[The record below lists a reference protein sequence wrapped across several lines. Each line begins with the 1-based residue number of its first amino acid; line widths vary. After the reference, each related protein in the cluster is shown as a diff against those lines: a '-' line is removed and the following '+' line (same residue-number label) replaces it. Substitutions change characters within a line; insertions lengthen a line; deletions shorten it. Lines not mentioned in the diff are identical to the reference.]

1 MFYLKEY
8 LGISMEEKTLKSKVF
23 PHPFVANSALSDWKS
38 MLCELRI
45 KNVQDLYSDIPLK
58 FLLKSK
64 LNLSGYPSE
73 LETFEYVSRILD
85 RNRSYRDV
93 SVFVG
98 AGAWVHYIPA
108 AVSEIISRS
117 EFLTSYTQYQPEAS
131 QGMLM
136 ALFEYQS
143 LIAELLEIDV
153 VNASMYDWATALGE
167 AGRMS
172 GKLTGR
178 SEVIIPRFTSPD
190 RRATLQTYIDP
201 IGMRTVEIAQ
211 SRENGQILLE
221 NLKEKVSSNT
231 AAVYLENPSY
241 LGFLET
247 EVDAVAEI
255 AHDAGAVF
263 IVGVDPTSLGIVRP
277 PGDYG
282 ADVVVGEGQPFGN
295 PVNFGGPLLGI
306 LACKND
312 MKMIRAMPG
321 RIIGVTTT
329 VDEKQRAFVMSLQTR
344 EQHIR
349 RGEATSNICTNNAL
363 CALASAVYLSLL
375 GKSGIREL
383 SEHILA
389 KTKYAI
395 KNFSSIDGVDVPLFK
410 APHFKE
416 FTIRFR
422 RRHAADVLIE
432 LLEHEICGG
441 KSLVPEFPEL
451 GESLL
456 TCVTEL
462 HSKQQID
469 NYVETLDKL
478 LR

>member
-1 MFYLKEY
+1 LKDE
-8 LGISMEEKTLKSKVF
+8 VF
-23 PHPFVANSALSDWKS
+23 PHPFVANSTITDWQS
-38 MLCELRI
+38 MLRGLKVESI
-45 KNVQDLYSDIPLK
+45 KDLYSDIPSK
-58 FLLKSK
+58 FLVKRK
-64 LNLSGYPSE
+64 LNLVSPLSE
-73 LETFEYVSRILD
+73 LETFKHVSRILRKNVSHWD
-85 RNRSYRDV
+85 M

-98 AGAWVHYIPA
+98 AGAWLHYIPA
-108 AVSEIISRS
+108 AVSEIVSRS

-143 LIAELLEIDV
+143 LLAELLEIDV

-167 AGRMS
+167 AGRMC
-172 GKLTGR
+172 KRLTGR
-178 SEVIIPRFTSPD
+178 NEVAIPRFTSPD
-190 RRATLQTYIDP
+190 RSAVLQTYIDP
-201 IGMRTVEIAQ
+201 IGMRTVEVTQ
-211 SRENGQILLE
+211 SKEDGQIVLE
-221 NLKEKVSSNT
+221 NLKEKVSSDT

-241 LGFLET
+241 LGFLENQV
-247 EVDAVAEI
+247 EAVAEI
-255 AHDAGAVF
+255 SHDAGAVF
-263 IVGVDPTSLGIVRP
+263 IVGVDPTSLGIIRP

-282 ADVVVGEGQPFGN
+282 ADIVVGEGQPFGN

-312 MKMIRAMPG
+312 IKMIRRMPG
-321 RIIGVTTT
+321 RIIGMTTT
-329 VDEKQRAFVMSLQTR
+329 IVDAQRAFAMSLQTR

-349 RGEATSNICTNNAL
+349 RGEANSNICTNNAL
-363 CALASAVYLSLL
+363 CALASATYLSLL

-395 KNFSSIDGVDVPLFK
+395 NRFSSIDELEVPLFK

-416 FTIRFR
+416 FTIRFK
-422 RRHAADVLIE
+422 HAQAEDVLRK
-432 LLEHEICGG
+432 LLEHKICGG
-441 KSLVPEFPEL
+441 KSLSPEFPEL
-451 GESLL
+451 GESVLV
-456 TCVTEL
+456 CVTEL

-469 NYVETLDKL
+469 NYVDALTEL

>member
-1 MFYLKEY
+1 MFKECLGVFMKKKGLKNM
-8 LGISMEEKTLKSKVF
+8 IF
-23 PHPFVANSALSDWKS
+23 PHPFIANSTITDWKS
-38 MLCELRI
+38 MLDKLEI
-45 KNVQDLYSDIPLK
+45 KSIQDLYSDIPTK
-58 FLLKSK
+58 FLLKRK
-64 LNLSGYPSE
+64 LNLTSPLSE
-73 LETFEYVSRILD
+73 LETFKHVSRILS
-85 RNRSYRDV
+85 RNLSYRNM

-98 AGAWVHYIPA
+98 AGAWLHYIPA

-143 LIAELLEIDV
+143 LIAEVLEMDV

-172 GKLTGR
+172 RRLTRR
-178 SEVIIPRFTSPD
+178 SEVVIPRFTSPD
-190 RRATLQTYIDP
+190 RRATLQTYIDS
-201 IGMRTVEIAQ
+201 IGMRMVEVAQ
-211 SRENGQILLE
+211 SREDGKILLE
-221 NLKEKVSSNT
+221 NLKEKVSSDT

-241 LGFLET
+241 LGFLEN
-247 EVDAVAEI
+247 EVDALAEI
-255 AHDAGAVF
+255 SHDAGALF
-263 IVGVDPTSLGIVRP
+263 IVGVDPTSLGIIRP
-277 PGDYG
+277 PGDYE
-282 ADVVVGEGQPFGN
+282 ADIVVGEGQPFGN

-312 MKMIRAMPG
+312 LKMIRAMPG
-321 RIIGVTTT
+321 RVIGMTTT
-329 VDEKQRAFVMSLQTR
+329 VDETQRAFAMSLQTR

-395 KNFSSIDGVDVPLFK
+395 KKFSSIDGVDAPLFK

-416 FTIRFR
+416 FTIRFKR
-422 RRHAADVLIE
+422 RQADYVLRE
-432 LLEHEICGG
+432 LLEHKICGG

-451 GESLL
+451 GESVLV
-456 TCVTEL
+456 CVTEL
-462 HSKQQID
+462 HTKQQID
-469 NYVETLDKL
+469 NYVDTLDQL

>member
-1 MFYLKEY
+1 MKEKKLKN
-8 LGISMEEKTLKSKVF
+8 GVF
-23 PHPFVANSALSDWKS
+23 PHPYIANSTVSDWRS
-38 MLCELRI
+38 MLYELKI
-45 KNVQDLYSDIPLK
+45 KNIQDLYSDVPGK
-58 FLLKSK
+58 FLLNRR
-64 LNLSGYPSE
+64 LNLESPLSE
-73 LETFEYVSRILD
+73 LETLNHVSTIL
-85 RNRSYRDV
+85 NKNISYQDM

-98 AGAWVHYIPA
+98 AGVWLHYIPA
-108 AVSEIISRS
+108 VVSEIISRS

-131 QGMLM
+131 QGMLV

-143 LIAELLEIDV
+143 LIAELFEMDV

-172 GKLTGR
+172 GRLTGR
-178 SEVIIPRFTSPD
+178 SEVVIPRFTSPD
-190 RRATLQTYIDP
+190 RKAVLKTYIDP
-201 IGMRTVEIAQ
+201 MGMRLVEVAQ
-211 SRENGQILLE
+211 SKEDGQIVLE
-221 NLKEKVSSNT
+221 DLKEIISSDT

-241 LGFLET
+241 LGYFET

-255 AHDAGAVF
+255 SHDAGAIF
-263 IVGVDPTSLGIVRP
+263 IVGVDPTSLGIIRP

-282 ADVVVGEGQPFGN
+282 VDIVVGEGQPFGN
-295 PVNFGGPLLGI
+295 PANFGGPLLGV
-306 LACKND
+306 LACNNNRR
-312 MKMIRAMPG
+312 MIRTIPG
-321 RIIGVTTT
+321 RIIGMTTT
-329 VDEKQRAFVMSLQTR
+329 IDETQRAFVLSLQTR

-349 RGEATSNICTNNAL
+349 REEATSNICTNNAL

-395 KNFSSIDGVDVPLFK
+395 NRFSLINEVEVPLFK

-416 FTIRFR
+416 FTIRFKR
-422 RRHAADVLIE
+422 KQASDVLRE
-432 LLEHEICGG
+432 LLKHKICGG
-441 KSLVPEFPEL
+441 KLLAPEFPEL
-451 GESLL
+451 GESMLV
-456 TCVTEL
+456 CVTEL

-469 NYVETLDKL
+469 NYVQTLDQL

>member
-1 MFYLKEY
+1 
-8 LGISMEEKTLKSKVF
+8 
-23 PHPFVANSALSDWKS
+23 
-38 MLCELRI
+38 MLCELKI
-45 KNVQDLYSDIPLK
+45 KGIQDLYSDIPTK
-58 FLLKSK
+58 FLLKKK
-64 LNLSGYPSE
+64 LNLPSPLSE
-73 LETFEYVSRILD
+73 YETFEHVSKILS
-85 RNRSYRDV
+85 RNKSYRDM

-98 AGAWVHYIPA
+98 AGAWLHYIPA
-108 AVSEIISRS
+108 AVSEIVSRS

-143 LIAELLEIDV
+143 LIAELLEMDV

-167 AGRMS
+167 AGRMC
-172 GKLTGR
+172 KKITKK
-178 SEVIIPRFTSPD
+178 SEIAIPRFTCPD

-201 IGMRTVEIAQ
+201 IGMKTVEVAQ
-211 SRENGQILLE
+211 SRENGQVLLE
-221 NLKEKVSSNT
+221 DLKEKVSSNT

-241 LGFLET
+241 LGFLQT
-247 EVDAVAEI
+247 EIGPLAEI
-255 AHDAGAVF
+255 SHDAGAMF
-263 IVGVDPTSLGIVRP
+263 IVGVDPTSLGIMRP
-277 PGDYG
+277 PGEYG
-282 ADVVVGEGQPFGN
+282 ADIVVGEGQPFGN
-295 PVNFGGPLLGI
+295 SVNFGGPLLGI

-321 RIIGVTTT
+321 RIIGMTTT
-329 VDEKQRAFVMSLQTR
+329 VDEMQRAFVLSLQTR

-395 KNFSSIDGVDVPLFK
+395 KKFSSVDGVDAPLFR

-416 FTIRFR
+416 FTVCFR
-422 RRHAADVLIE
+422 RRQADQVLRE
-432 LLEHEICGG
+432 LLEHNICGG
-441 KSLVPEFPEL
+441 KSLSPEFPEL
-451 GESLL
+451 GESVL

-469 NYVETLDKL
+469 NYVETLDQL

>member
-1 MFYLKEY
+1 LKN
-8 LGISMEEKTLKSKVF
+8 KAF
-23 PHPFVANSALSDWKS
+23 PHPFIANSPITDWKS
-38 MLCELRI
+38 MLCELKI
-45 KNVQDLYSDIPLK
+45 KSVQDLYSDIPSRFLK
-58 FLLKSK
+58 RK
-64 LNLSGYPSE
+64 LNLGGPLSE
-73 LETFEYVSRILD
+73 LETYEHVSRILS
-85 RNRSYRDV
+85 RNISYRDM
-93 SVFVG
+93 SIFVG
-98 AGAWVHYIPA
+98 AGAWLHYIPA
-108 AVSEIISRS
+108 VVSEIISRS

-143 LIAELLEIDV
+143 LIAELLEMDV
-153 VNASMYDWATALGE
+153 VSASMYDWATALGE
-167 AGRMS
+167 AGRMA
-172 GKLTGR
+172 GRLTRR
-178 SEVIIPRFTSPD
+178 SQVIIPRFTSPD
-190 RRATLQTYIDP
+190 RRAVLQTYIDP
-201 IGMRTVEIAQ
+201 MGMRIVEVAQ
-211 SRENGQILLE
+211 SREDGQIVLE
-221 NLKEKVSSNT
+221 NLKEKVSSDT

-247 EVDAVAEI
+247 EVDAIAEI
-255 AHDAGAVF
+255 SHDAGAVF
-263 IVGVDPTSLGIVRP
+263 IVGVDPTSLGIINP
-277 PGDYG
+277 PSDYG
-282 ADVVVGEGQPFGN
+282 ADIVVGEGQPFGN

-321 RIIGVTTT
+321 RIIGMTAT
-329 VDEKQRAFVMSLQTR
+329 VDEMQRVFAMSLQTR

-375 GKSGIREL
+375 GKRGIREL

-395 KNFSSIDGVDVPLFK
+395 KKFSSIDEVSVPLSK

-416 FTIRFR
+416 FAIRFER
-422 RRHAADVLIE
+422 GQADDVLRE
-432 LLEHEICGG
+432 LLEYKICGG
-441 KSLVPEFPEL
+441 KSLVSEFPEL
-451 GESLL
+451 GESVLV
-456 TCVTEL
+456 CITEL

-469 NYVETLDKL
+469 NYVETLNQL

>member
-1 MFYLKEY
+1 MKN
-8 LGISMEEKTLKSKVF
+8 KVF
-23 PHPFVANSALSDWKS
+23 PHPFIANSAIVDWKS
-38 MLCELRI
+38 MLCELKI
-45 KNVQDLYSDIPLK
+45 KSVQDLYSDIPTK
-58 FLLKSK
+58 FLLKRDLK
-64 LNLSGYPSE
+64 LAGLLSES
-73 LETFEYVSRILD
+73 ETFKHVSRILS
-85 RNRSYRDV
+85 RNRSYRDM

-98 AGAWVHYIPA
+98 AGAWLHYIPA
-108 AVSEIISRS
+108 AVSEIVSRS
-117 EFLTSYTQYQPEAS
+117 EFLTAYTQYQPEAS

-143 LIAELLEIDV
+143 LIAELLEMDV

-172 GKLTGR
+172 GRLTRR
-178 SEVIIPRFTSPD
+178 SEIVIPRFTSPD

-201 IGMRTVEIAQ
+201 IGMRTVEVAQ
-211 SRENGQILLE
+211 SRDDGQIVLE
-221 NLKEKVSSNT
+221 NLKKKVSSDT

-247 EVDAVAEI
+247 EVDALAEI
-255 AHDAGAVF
+255 SHDAGAVF
-263 IVGVDPTSLGIVRP
+263 IVGVDPTSLGIIRP
-277 PGDYG
+277 PGDYA

-295 PVNFGGPLLGI
+295 PVSFSGPLLGI
-306 LACKND
+306 LACRKD

-321 RIIGVTTT
+321 RIIGMTTT
-329 VDEKQRAFVMSLQTR
+329 IDDAQRAFVMSLQTR

-383 SEHILA
+383 GEHILA

-395 KNFSSIDGVDVPLFK
+395 KRFRTIDGVDVPLFK

-416 FTIRFR
+416 FATRFK
-422 RRHAADVLIE
+422 HKQADDVLRE

-451 GESLL
+451 GESVLV
-456 TCVTEL
+456 CVTEL

-469 NYVETLDKL
+469 NYVDTLDQL

>member
-1 MFYLKEY
+1 MKN
-8 LGISMEEKTLKSKVF
+8 KVF
-23 PHPFVANSALSDWKS
+23 SHPFIASSTITDWKS
-38 MLCELRI
+38 MLCELKI
-45 KNVQDLYSDIPLK
+45 KSIQDLYSDIPTKFILK
-58 FLLKSK
+58 RK
-64 LNLSGYPSE
+64 LNLRGPLSE
-73 LETFEYVSRILD
+73 LETFMHVSRTLS
-85 RNRSYRDV
+85 RNVSYRDM

-98 AGAWVHYIPA
+98 AGAWLHYIPA

-117 EFLTSYTQYQPEAS
+117 EFLTSYTQYQPESS

-143 LIAELLEIDV
+143 LIAELLEMDV

-172 GKLTGR
+172 GRLTR
-178 SEVIIPRFTSPD
+178 KSEVVVPRFASPD
-190 RRATLQTYIDP
+190 RRAVLQTYIDP
-201 IGMRTVEIAQ
+201 MGIRIVEVAQ
-211 SRENGQILLE
+211 SKEDGQIVLE
-221 NLKEKVSSNT
+221 NLKEKVSSDT

-241 LGFLET
+241 LGYLET

-255 AHDAGAVF
+255 SHDAGAVF
-263 IVGVDPTSLGIVRP
+263 IVGVDPTSLGVIRP

-282 ADVVVGEGQPFGN
+282 ADIVVGEGQSFGN

-312 MKMIRAMPG
+312 IKMIRAMPG
-321 RIIGVTTT
+321 RIIGMTTT
-329 VDEKQRAFVMSLQTR
+329 LDEMQRAFVMGLQTR

-363 CALASAVYLSLL
+363 CALASAAYLSLL
-375 GKSGIREL
+375 GKSGVRKL

-395 KNFSSIDGVDVPLFK
+395 KKFSSIDGTDVPLFK

-416 FTIRFR
+416 FTIRFKR
-422 RRHAADVLIE
+422 GQADDVLRK
-432 LLEHEICGG
+432 LLEHKICGG
-441 KSLVPEFPEL
+441 KSLAPEFPEL
-451 GESLL
+451 GESVLV
-456 TCVTEL
+456 CITEL

-469 NYVETLDKL
+469 NYVETLDQL

>member
-1 MFYLKEY
+1 LKN
-8 LGISMEEKTLKSKVF
+8 KVF
-23 PHPFVANSALSDWKS
+23 PHPFVANSTITDWKH
-38 MLCELRI
+38 MLSELEI
-45 KNVQDLYSDIPLK
+45 KSVQDLYSDIPTK
-58 FLLKSK
+58 FLLKRK
-64 LNLSGYPSE
+64 LSLPGPLSE
-73 LETFEYVSRILD
+73 LETFTHLSRILS
-85 RNRSYRDV
+85 RNRSYRDM

-98 AGAWVHYIPA
+98 AGAWPHYIPA
-108 AVSEIISRS
+108 AVSEIVSRS

-143 LIAELLEIDV
+143 LMAELLEMDV

-172 GKLTGR
+172 GRLTRR
-178 SEVIIPRFTSPD
+178 SEVVIPRFTSPD
-190 RRATLQTYIDP
+190 RRATLRTYIDP
-201 IGMRTVEIAQ
+201 IGMRIVEVAQ
-211 SRENGQILLE
+211 SRENGQIVLE
-221 NLKEKVSSNT
+221 NLKEKVSSDT

-255 AHDAGAVF
+255 SHDAGAVL
-263 IVGVDPTSLGIVRP
+263 IVGVDPTSLGTIRP

-282 ADVVVGEGQPFGN
+282 ADIVVGEGQPFGN

-312 MKMIRAMPG
+312 VKMIRAMPG
-321 RIIGVTTT
+321 RIIGMTTT
-329 VDEKQRAFVMSLQTR
+329 IDEMQRAFAMSLQTR

-375 GKSGIREL
+375 GKNGVREL

-395 KNFSSIDGVDVPLFK
+395 KKFSSIDDVDVPLFK

-416 FTIRFR
+416 FTIRFK
-422 RRHAADVLIE
+422 RRHTDDLLRE
-432 LLEHEICGG
+432 LLNHNICGG

-451 GESLL
+451 GESVLV
-456 TCVTEL
+456 CVTEM

-469 NYVETLDKL
+469 NYIETLDRL

>member
-1 MFYLKEY
+1 MKD
-8 LGISMEEKTLKSKVF
+8 KVF
-23 PHPFVANSALSDWKS
+23 PHPFIANSTITDWKS
-38 MLCELRI
+38 MLRELEVENI
-45 KNVQDLYSDIPLK
+45 QDLYSDIPTKFVLK
-58 FLLKSK
+58 RE
-64 LNLSGYPSE
+64 LNLTGLFSE
-73 LETFEYVSRILD
+73 LETYKHVSRILSK
-85 RNRSYRDV
+85 NVSYHNM
-93 SVFVG
+93 SVFLG
-98 AGAWVHYIPA
+98 AGAWPHYIPA
-108 AVSEIISRS
+108 AVSEIVSRS

-143 LIAELLEIDV
+143 LVAELLEIDV

-172 GKLTGR
+172 KRLTRR
-178 SEVIIPRFTSPD
+178 SEVVIPRFTSSD
-190 RRATLQTYIDP
+190 RSAVLQTYIDP
-201 IGMRTVEIAQ
+201 IGMRMVKVAQ
-211 SRENGQILLE
+211 SRENGQIVLE
-221 NLKEKVSSNT
+221 NLKEKVTSDT

-241 LGFLET
+241 LGFLENQ
-247 EVDAVAEI
+247 VDAIGEI
-255 AHDAGAVF
+255 SHDAGAVF
-263 IVGVDPTSLGIVRP
+263 IVGVDPTSLGIMRP

-282 ADVVVGEGQPFGN
+282 ADIVVGEGQPFGN

-312 MKMIRAMPG
+312 IKMIRAMPG
-321 RIIGVTTT
+321 RIIGMTTT
-329 VDEKQRAFVMSLQTR
+329 LDEMQRAFVMSLQTR

-349 RGEATSNICTNNAL
+349 RGEANSNICTNNAL
-363 CALASAVYLSLL
+363 SALASAVYLSLL

-395 KNFSSIDGVDVPLFK
+395 KKFNSIDEVDVPLFK

-416 FTIRFR
+416 FTVHFR
-422 RRHAADVLIE
+422 GRQTDDVLKA
-432 LLEHEICGG
+432 LLEHKICGG
-441 KSLVPEFPEL
+441 KSLTPEFPEL
-451 GESLL
+451 GESVLV
-456 TCVTEL
+456 CVTEL

-469 NYVETLDKL
+469 NYVDTLNLL

>member
-1 MFYLKEY
+1 MKDK
-8 LGISMEEKTLKSKVF
+8 IF
-23 PHPFVANSALSDWKS
+23 PHCFIANSTAVDWKS
-38 MLCELRI
+38 MLSELKI
-45 KNVQDLYSDIPLK
+45 ESAQDLYSDIPSK
-58 FLLKSK
+58 FLLRKS
-64 LNLSGYPSE
+64 LELPAPLSE
-73 LETFEYVSRILD
+73 QEAFVHVSNILS
-85 RNRSYRDV
+85 RNECCQGM

-98 AGAWVHYIPA
+98 AGAWFNYIPA

-143 LIAELLEIDV
+143 LMAELLEMDV
-153 VNASMYDWATALGE
+153 VNSSTYDWAAALGE

-172 GKLTGR
+172 GRLTGR
-178 SEVIIPRFTSPD
+178 REVVIPRFTSPD
-190 RRATLQTYIDP
+190 RRAVLQTYLDP
-201 IGMRTVEIAQ
+201 IGMRIVEVAQ
-211 SRENGQILLE
+211 SREDGQIALE

-247 EVDAVAEI
+247 EVDALAEI
-255 AHDAGAVF
+255 SHDVDALF

-282 ADVVVGEGQPFGN
+282 ADIVVGEGQPLGN

-306 LACKND
+306 FACKND
-312 MKMIRAMPG
+312 LRMIRAMPG
-321 RIIGVTTT
+321 RIIGMTTT
-329 VDEKQRAFVMSLQTR
+329 LDETQRAFVMSLQTR
-344 EQHIR
+344 EQHVR
-349 RGEATSNICTNNAL
+349 RGEATSNICTNNAM
-363 CALASAVYLSLL
+363 CALASVVYLSLL
-375 GKSGIREL
+375 GKSGIRKLGEN
-383 SEHILA
+383 ILA

-395 KNFSSIDGVDVPLFK
+395 KNFSSIDSVDAPLFN

-422 RRHAADVLIE
+422 LRQADDVLE
-432 LLEHEICGG
+432 GLLAHKICGG
-441 KSLVPEFPEL
+441 RSLTTEFPEL
-451 GESLL
+451 GETVLV
-456 TCVTEL
+456 CVTNL
-462 HSKQQID
+462 HSKKQID
-469 NYVETLDKL
+469 DYVDTLDQL